1 MRVVEGLCTWDSCA
15 RVSDAVS
22 RYIDEL
28 RADDATVGVLL
39 HGSRA
44 LGFERQGSDYDL
56 ICVVS
61 DDSYGR
67 RRTAGALLE
76 RHDLVD
82 GSRADVLY
90 QCPLHLRE
98 LAERPDWYTATY
110 ISARVLFDKTGELTE
125 LLALIINGASGAAA
139 AQVSDEYDAYLN
151 SWVRSI
157 KAWRRGDE
165 LGGRLHAAASVYPL
179 LRALFGLER
188 QWPPYH
194 DQLETR
200 LSELERL
207 QGWGAGE
214 LRTQIVALL
223 DRGSPDVQQRLQAAV
238 ESLFRSRGIEH
249 DWGNDLEQLKEFEL

>member
-1 MRVVEGLCTWDSCA
+1 VI
-15 RVSDAVS
+15 DALAAYV
-22 RYIDEL
+22 DEL
-28 RADDATVGVLL
+28 RADETTVGLLL

-44 LGFERQGSDYDL
+44 LGFEREDSDYDL
-56 ICVVS
+56 ICFVS

-67 RRTAGALLE
+67 RKAAGALLE
-76 RHDLVD
+76 RHCLVD

-90 QCPLHLRE
+90 QSPRHLRE

-110 ISARVLFDKTGELTE
+110 ISARVLLDKTGEVTE
-125 LLALIINGASGAAA
+125 LVALIINAASGAAA
-139 AQVSDEYDAYLN
+139 AHVGVEYDAYLN

-200 LSELERL
+200 LPELERL

-214 LRTQIVALL
+214 LREQIVVLL
-223 DRGSPDVQQRLQAAV
+223 DRGSPEVQQRLQAGV
-238 ESLFRSRGIEH
+238 EALFRSRGIEH
-249 DWGNDLEQLKEFEL
+249 EWGDDLEELKGLEL